1 MQNGWGNVDVI
12 ESSISRECLLAIGRT
27 TLDEFRLEY
36 DALITSRL
44 AKDATAREPQWTE
57 SIAVGSQAFV
67 EAIGQTVRGRQRLDY
82 APIGENAWVLRDLSA
97 IPKTLATQNAGE
109 NWA

>member
-1 MQNGWGNVDVI
+1 M
-12 ESSISRECLLAIGRT
+12 
-27 TLDEFRLEY
+27 
-36 DALITSRL
+36 
-44 AKDATAREPQWTE
+44 PQWTE

-97 IPKTLATQNAGE
+97 LPKTLATQNAGE

>member
-1 MQNGWGNVDVI
+1 MGQRRRYRVI
-12 ESSISRECLLAIGRT
+12 DTQESLLALGET
-27 TLDEFRLEY
+27 TLEGFRLQY

-44 AKDATAREPQWTE
+44 AKDTTARKPQWTE

-67 EAIGQTVRGRQRLDY
+67 EAIGQTVRRRQRLDY

>member
-1 MQNGWGNVDVI
+1 MGQRRRYRVI
-12 ESSISRECLLAIGRT
+12 DAEECLLALGGA
-27 TLDEFRLEY
+27 TLEEFRLQY